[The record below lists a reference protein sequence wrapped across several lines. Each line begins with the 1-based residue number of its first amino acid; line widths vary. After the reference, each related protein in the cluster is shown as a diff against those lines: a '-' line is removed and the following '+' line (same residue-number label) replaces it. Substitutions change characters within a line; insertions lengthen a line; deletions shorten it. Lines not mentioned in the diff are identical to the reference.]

1 MIINNT
7 TNIKTI
13 DSIPVWGEAR
23 HTNTTDS
30 LPIKMTTHYHKNDN
44 NIQVWTVQQ

>member
-23 HTNTTDS
+23 HTNSWIAEGNSDVS
-30 LPIKMTTHYHKNDN
+30 R
-44 NIQVWTVQQ
+44 Q